1 MEGLGGGVH
10 MKVAG
15 DGGVGGGGGTHE
27 GGWRW
32 RGWGGTHEGGWRW
45 RGWGGGYT

>member
-15 DGGVGGGGGTHE
+15 DGGVGGGTHE

-32 RGWGGTHEGGWRW
+32 RGWGG
-45 RGWGGGYT
+45 YT

>member
-1 MEGLGGGVH
+1 MEGLGGVH

-15 DGGVGGGGGTHE
+15 DGGVGGGTHE

-32 RGWGGTHEGGWRW
+32 RGWGGVHMKVAGDGGV
-45 RGWGGGYT
+45 GGGYT